1 MPNFAPR
8 AALACVNC
16 GTPLAAA
23 ALACPECNQLV
34 HAARLQ
40 ELANAA
46 RASEAAGDRPSAMNI
61 WNHALE
67 FLPEDSAQAA
77 EIREHIDK
85 LRVPQPESPGP
96 DAKPNWV
103 KRLGPLGAAL
113 AFLLGKAK
121 FLFFG
126 LTKIKTLFTMLASIG
141 VYWALYGW
149 KFGLGFIL
157 GIYVHEMGHVWR
169 LKQFGL
175 RASVPMFIPMFGA
188 VVSLYD
194 SPKDAGED
202 ARIGLAGPI
211 WGAGAALAFLI
222 PQLFAP
228 APIWLALAR
237 TTAWMNLFNLTPVW
251 QLDGGRG
258 MRALDRQQRF
268 LLLGLI
274 VLLWWFTSQGMF
286 LIVGLGA
293 LYRLFILKD
302 EPAQGDRGAFNE
314 YAGLLL
320 VFGAILWAIKERSI
334 L

>member
-1 MPNFAPR
+1 M
-8 AALACVNC
+8 
-16 GTPLAAA
+16 

-34 HAARLQ
+34 HAAKLE

-46 RASEAAGDRPSAMNI
+46 RACEAAGDTPSATNI

-67 FLPEDSAQAA
+67 FLPPDSAQAA
-77 EIREHIDK
+77 AIRQHLDRPLLPSSEN
-85 LRVPQPESPGP
+85 PAP
-96 DAKPNWV
+96 DAKPNWA

-126 LTKIKTLFTMLASIG
+126 LTKIKTLFTMFASIG

-202 ARIGLAGPI
+202 ARIGLAGPM

-258 MRALDRQQRF
+258 MRALDRQQRL

-274 VLLWWFTSQGMF
+274 LVEWWFTSQGIF
-286 LIVGLGA
+286 LIVALGA

-302 EPAQGDRGAFNE
+302 VPPQGDRGAFNE

-320 VFGAILWAIKERSI
+320 VFGAILWAIKEKAI